1 MTDVDKLSNRRVL
14 IVTAMGLTFLFFQII
29 SLQFVADWMGWNED
43 ILNRLEDIGLLA
55 FIVALAGLVWMARK
69 IERGGSLGK
78 AQFYDEHVKKNMR
91 EAMVAGFKTL
101 FRIGALI
108 FIHCQFITIDGE
120 DVARIMM
127 TLGFVVPS
135 LRFAFLEAQNA

>member
-1 MTDVDKLSNRRVL
+1 
-14 IVTAMGLTFLFFQII
+14 
-29 SLQFVADWMGWNED
+29 
-43 ILNRLEDIGLLA
+43 
-55 FIVALAGLVWMARK
+55 MARK

-78 AQFYDEHVKKNMR
+78 AQFYDERVKENMR
-91 EAMVAGFKTL
+91 EAMVSGFKTL

-108 FIHCQFITIDGE
+108 FILCQFITIDGE